1 MGVRTVL
8 IIGAIATATATFTAA
23 PAAADEAAFLG
34 TYVQNAPCKGD
45 GKDDA
50 KKLVKIGDKQVDSN
64 FGPCVFA
71 DKQVDG
77 KSIKANA
84 TCKAKGGSDF
94 EVKLSFTMKDDNTID
109 FLEEGSQYK
118 SVLYRCPAGK

>member
-1 MGVRTVL
+1 MTLSPSHRSHIPALSASRYPITQNGQGGILGVRTLL
-8 IIGAIATATATFTAA
+8 IVGAVAVGAA
-23 PAAADEAAFLG
+23 GLTDAAADDAAAFLG

-50 KKLVKIGDKQVDSN
+50 KKIVKIGEKQVDSN

-77 KSIKANA
+77 KVIK
-84 TCKAKGGSDF
+84 
-94 EVKLSFTMKDDNTID
+94 
-109 FLEEGSQYK
+109 
-118 SVLYRCPAGK
+118 